1 MSRLRLNWLLSGLF
15 ESWLGYFFFFC
26 SRLGSTNTQQLT
38 LFRPI
43 KLTLTKQACDFVLV
57 GLTCRPTIDIATIW
71 LVASPGRIFSSG
83 RCAMSMS
90 TFCQSYLSENVPRSK
105 SWSLAIVSNCSMS
118 SFSKSFRASPNHPN
132 FVKLKSSGRLGLKCR
147 SGLPSPTVT
156 PYFYFLPGLLQKSP
170 PCSTPPPRCFQ
181 AQAQFRLH

>member
-1 MSRLRLNWLLSGLF
+1 MVTVSCGLLSGIGKILKAVPVWAF
-15 ESWLGYFFFFC
+15 CFKCSRLMTSHSVYSSRLNFYLCPIHLHESFTIKLASERTIRIMVRIFFFFC

-57 GLTCRPTIDIATIW
+57 DLTCRPTIDIATIW

-105 SWSLAIVSNCSMS
+105 S
-118 SFSKSFRASPNHPN
+118 
-132 FVKLKSSGRLGLKCR
+132 
-147 SGLPSPTVT
+147 
-156 PYFYFLPGLLQKSP
+156 
-170 PCSTPPPRCFQ
+170 
-181 AQAQFRLH
+181 